1 MRPCRPRL
9 LLFAWLTVRVAG
21 QCSRDDIVSID
32 FSSTS
37 NPSVALEWTNAAG
50 QLFTGER
57 IPFGATD
64 ADSGAFP
71 GGSLRWKNVGYHNVD
86 NEFFDL
92 LVTVS
97 DPPSYYSDTVNVQYW
112 SPRSSAATQAL
123 FTSFGFACLGF
134 GVRPSTCASG
144 ANVQLATATCS
155 DGSTPIMRAAEFDFR
170 FVQAGTTTAMAPFGT
185 MHTTFYDV
193 DGDVVNGGLVFE
205 FVSVLGATTRWIDAT
220 STLQPS
226 VFSQSGA
233 LYAISTQSVN
243 VPTDFNVNPATPSD
257 ASLPAISYFELQDL
271 TEFKVLLGGR
281 SSIPN
286 QNDRGYC
293 FSMILPEDRSVLI
306 DFSSES
312 NPGVAMEWTDATG
325 TVSTGERIPF
335 GATDTTG
342 GAFPGGSL
350 RWKNVGYQYS
360 NGEIFDLLV
369 TVSDPPSYYSDTVN
383 VQYWSPQSSAATQAL
398 FTSFGFACLG
408 FGVRPST
415 CASGANV
422 QLATAT
428 CSDGSTPIMRAAEFD
443 FRFVQAGTT
452 TAMTPFG
459 TMYTTFY
466 DVDGDVVNGGLVFEF
481 VSVLGA
487 TTRWIDATSTL
498 QAGVFSASGALY
510 AISTQSV
517 NVPTDFNVN
526 PATPSDASLPAISYF
541 ELQDLTEF
549 KVLLG
554 GRSSIPNQN
563 DRGYCFSM
571 VLPEWTDAT
580 GTVST
585 GERIPFGATDT
596 TGGAFPG
603 GSLRWK
609 NVGYQYSN
617 GEIFD
622 LLVTVSDPP
631 SYYSDTV
638 NVQYWSPQSSAA
650 TQALFTSFGFACLG
664 FGVRPSTC
672 ASGANVQLAT
682 ATCSDGSTPIMRAAE
697 FDFRFVQAGTTTA
710 MAPFGTMHT
719 TFYDVDG
726 DVVNGGIAYEFVSV
740 LGALSQWTGPSS
752 TLQEGVFSA
761 SGALYAISTQSVNVP
776 TNFNVNP
783 ATPSDAS
790 LPAISYFELQGV
802 SEFKVLLGGRS
813 SIPDQNDRGYC
824 FSMVLPEPTA
834 TISST
839 TFASSYTAAPVA
851 PSTVATSIA
860 TTSFTATSVATT

>member
-1 MRPCRPRL
+1 MWPRHLRTFL
-9 LLFAWLTVRVAG
+9 LAWLTVRVAG
-21 QCSRDDIVSID
+21 QCPDNVVSID

-50 QLFTGER
+50 QLFSGER

-112 SPRSSAATQAL
+112 SPQSSAATQAL
-123 FTSFGFACLGF
+123 FTSLGFACLGF

-185 MHTTFYDV
+185 MYTTFYDV

-205 FVSVLGATTRWIDAT
+205 FVSVLGATNRSIDSS
-220 STLQPS
+220 STLLGGE
-226 VFSQSGA
+226 FSQSGA

-243 VPTDFNVNPATPSD
+243 VPTNFNVNPATPSD

-293 FSMILPEDRSVLI
+293 FAMVLPEALERCPPSPQAPPPPSPPAPSPILPTPPATPCAEPNSVLI
-306 DFSSES
+306 DFSSQNS
-312 NPGVAMEWTDATG
+312 NGVAM
-325 TVSTGERIPF
+325 
-335 GATDTTG
+335 
-342 GAFPGGSL
+342 
-350 RWKNVGYQYS
+350 
-360 NGEIFDLLV
+360 
-369 TVSDPPSYYSDTVN
+369 
-383 VQYWSPQSSAATQAL
+383 
-398 FTSFGFACLG
+398 
-408 FGVRPST
+408 
-415 CASGANV
+415 
-422 QLATAT
+422 
-428 CSDGSTPIMRAAEFD
+428 
-443 FRFVQAGTT
+443 
-452 TAMTPFG
+452 
-459 TMYTTFY
+459 
-466 DVDGDVVNGGLVFEF
+466 
-481 VSVLGA
+481 
-487 TTRWIDATSTL
+487 
-498 QAGVFSASGALY
+498 
-510 AISTQSV
+510 
-517 NVPTDFNVN
+517 
-526 PATPSDASLPAISYF
+526 
-541 ELQDLTEF
+541 
-549 KVLLG
+549 
-554 GRSSIPNQN
+554 
-563 DRGYCFSM
+563 
-571 VLPEWTDAT
+571 EWTDAT

-726 DVVNGGIAYEFVSV
+726 DVVNGGLLFEFVSV
-740 LGALSQWTGPSS
+740 LGATTRWIDASS
-752 TLQEGVFSA
+752 TLQAGVFSA

-790 LPAISYFELQGV
+790 LPAVSYFELQGV

-813 SIPDQNDRGYC
+813 SIPNQNDRGYC
-824 FSMVLPEPTA
+824 FSMLLPDITA
-834 TISST
+834 TTFSASTLSPTITTAPFTTATLTTTTITTSTIATSAVAATSNTTTSIPAAIPSTPLRAASCPSASPPSTIASTPITTSLASST
-839 TFASSYTAAPVA
+839 LSSSAFALPIAA
-851 PSTVATSIA
+851 TIA
-860 TTSFTATSVATT
+860 TTAVTSPIAASSF

>member
-350 RWKNVGYQYS
+350 RWKNVGYH
-360 NGEIFDLLV
+360 
-369 TVSDPPSYYSDTVN
+369 
-383 VQYWSPQSSAATQAL
+383 
-398 FTSFGFACLG
+398 
-408 FGVRPST
+408 
-415 CASGANV
+415 
-422 QLATAT
+422 
-428 CSDGSTPIMRAAEFD
+428 
-443 FRFVQAGTT
+443 
-452 TAMTPFG
+452 
-459 TMYTTFY
+459 
-466 DVDGDVVNGGLVFEF
+466 
-481 VSVLGA
+481 
-487 TTRWIDATSTL
+487 
-498 QAGVFSASGALY
+498 
-510 AISTQSV
+510 
-517 NVPTDFNVN
+517 
-526 PATPSDASLPAISYF
+526 
-541 ELQDLTEF
+541 
-549 KVLLG
+549 
-554 GRSSIPNQN
+554 
-563 DRGYCFSM
+563 
-571 VLPEWTDAT
+571 
-580 GTVST
+580 
-585 GERIPFGATDT
+585 
-596 TGGAFPG
+596 
-603 GSLRWK
+603 
-609 NVGYQYSN
+609 N